1 MLEVAPANMS
11 LPKQPLA
18 SKLAKKICPWM
29 KISSF

>member
-11 LPKQPLA
+11 LSKQQLA